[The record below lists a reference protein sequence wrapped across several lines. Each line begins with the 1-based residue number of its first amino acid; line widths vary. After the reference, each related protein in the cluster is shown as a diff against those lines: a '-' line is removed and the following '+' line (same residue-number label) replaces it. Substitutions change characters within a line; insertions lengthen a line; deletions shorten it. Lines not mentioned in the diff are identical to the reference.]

1 MRPAL
6 LFAGAALLSGMTML
20 NGIQPNDEGLMLA
33 AAARIA
39 EGQVPY
45 SDFWWFYPPGQPYL
59 LAALWEV
66 FGPSLLPW
74 RIVRVLCDAGV
85 AVLAYALA
93 LRGGASPRLA
103 IASWLAAALAMAYP
117 SGPHPFPVVM
127 VLALAVLLLFEERP
141 LTAGALAGVAAAWR
155 IELAA
160 YLGLGIVLA
169 YAVRGVAARGG
180 FDAAAFGRDAGG
192 FAAIA
197 LATALLLIAPVVAA
211 AGLLDSWELL
221 VRYPLEDFSDYQS
234 LPFPLDYDGPLNTG
248 SLGGFLSDS
257 AENLLLFY
265 LPLALVV
272 GLAGALLALALR
284 FRRERWPQV
293 ATVVFA
299 LGTAHYLVT
308 RPDAFHAAPLAVMV
322 AVLAA
327 WAIAGRREGQAAP
340 RGSPASGRR
349 IASTAGVA
357 LAGVGLAYT
366 IVEGLDRRWLE
377 LRTDYAE
384 LRLPPAD
391 GVRVRESSRAPL
403 ERAVRRVREEVPDGL
418 PIYVAT
424 RRSDLVTSGY
434 PLFYVLAERD
444 NPTRYDIQAPGV
456 VTTAPVQREIV
467 RDLRRTRTPVV
478 VRWAAPLSAAPEP
491 NKGGEPTG
499 VTILDDYLRRA
510 YRPEARFGDFVILKL
525 RPR

>member
-39 EGQVPY
+39 EGQLPY

-59 LAALWEV
+59 LAGLWEV

-85 AVLAYALA
+85 ALLAYALA
-93 LRGGASPRLA
+93 VRGGASPRLA
-103 IASWLAAALAMAYP
+103 LATWLAAALAMAYP

-127 VLALAVLLLFEERP
+127 VLALAVLLLFESRP
-141 LTAGALAGVAAAWR
+141 LSAGALVGVAAAWR
-155 IELAA
+155 IEFAA
-160 YLGLGIVLA
+160 YLGLGVVLA
-169 YAVRGVAARGG
+169 YALRVEGDRRG
-180 FDAAAFGRDAGG
+180 FDRAAFARDAGG
-192 FAAIA
+192 FAAMA
-197 LATALLLIAPVVAA
+197 LATALLFFAPVVAA
-211 AGLLDSWELL
+211 AGLSDSWELL

-234 LPFPLDYDGPLNTG
+234 LPFPLDYDGPFNTG
-248 SLGGFLSDS
+248 SLGGFFSDS

-265 LPLALVV
+265 LPLALVL

-308 RPDAFHAAPLAVMV
+308 RPDVFHTAPLAVMV

-327 WAIAGRREGQAAP
+327 WAIAERREKQPAAA
-340 RGSPASGRR
+340 GSGASARR
-349 IASTAGVA
+349 VAG
-357 LAGVGLAYT
+357 LAGAGLAGFGLAYT

-403 ERAVRRVREEVPDGL
+403 ERAVRHVRDQVPPGR

-434 PLFYVLAERD
+434 PLFYVLAARD

-467 RDLRRTRTPVV
+467 RDLKRTRTPVV
-478 VRWAAPLSAAPEP
+478 IRWTAPLSAEPEP

-499 VTILDDYLRRA
+499 VTILDDHLRRA
-510 YRPEARFGDFVILKL
+510 YRPEARYGDFVILGL
-525 RPR
+525 R

>member
-6 LFAGAALLSGMTML
+6 LFAGAALLSGVTML

-33 AAARIA
+33 GAARIA

-59 LAALWEV
+59 LAGLWEL

-93 LRGGASPRLA
+93 VRGGASPRLA
-103 IASWLAAALAMAYP
+103 LATWLAAALAMAYP
-117 SGPHPFPVVM
+117 SGPHPFPVVL
-127 VLALAVLLLFEERP
+127 VLALAALLLFESRP
-141 LTAGALAGVAAAWR
+141 LVAGVLAGVAAAWR
-155 IELAA
+155 IEFAA
-160 YLGLGIVLA
+160 YLGLGVVLA
-169 YAVRGVAARGG
+169 YALRVEQDRRG
-180 FDAAAFGRDAGG
+180 FDPAAFARDAGG
-192 FAAIA
+192 FVAIA
-197 LATALLLIAPVVAA
+197 LATALLFFAPVVAA
-211 AGLLDSWELL
+211 AGLPDSWDLL
-221 VRYPLEDFSDYQS
+221 VRYPVEDFSDYQS
-234 LPFPLDYDGPLNTG
+234 LPFPLDYAGPLNTG
-248 SLGGFLSDS
+248 SPGGFFSDS

-265 LPLALVV
+265 LPLALVA
-272 GLAGALLALALR
+272 GLAGALLALTLR

-293 ATVVFA
+293 ATAVFA
-299 LGTAHYLVT
+299 LGTAHYLLT
-308 RPDAFHAAPLAVMV
+308 RPDVFHAAPLAVMV
-322 AVLAA
+322 AVLAG
-327 WAIAGRREGQAAP
+327 WAIAGRREKQPAAT
-340 RGSPASGRR
+340 GSGAPARR
-349 IASTAGVA
+349 VAGIAGVV

-377 LRTDYAE
+377 FRTDYAE
-384 LRLPPAD
+384 LRLRPAD
-391 GVRVRESSRAPL
+391 GVRVAEAARTPL
-403 ERAVRRVREEVPDGL
+403 ERAVRHVREQVPPGR

-434 PLFYVLAERD
+434 PLFYVLAERP

-478 VRWAAPLSAAPEP
+478 VRWTAPLSAEPEP

-499 VTILDDYLRRA
+499 VTILDDHLRRA
-510 YRPEARFGDFVILKL
+510 YRPEARYGAFVILE
-525 RPR
+525 RR